1 MGPSDGN
8 GNILLTLSQKSGPTK
23 TVDLQEGRDFVL
35 RSATLAPSVEGEV
48 GRVSYEV
55 DHFASEVSYLVT
67 LHLAGQRPRGLV
79 VSASALIHSHGCKWS
94 ECLV

>member
-1 MGPSDGN
+1 MGPSDSN

-35 RSATLAPSVEGEV
+35 RSATLAPSVEGEE

-55 DHFASEVSYLVT
+55 DHFASE
-67 LHLAGQRPRGLV
+67 
-79 VSASALIHSHGCKWS
+79 
-94 ECLV
+94 